1 MTFGLND
8 EARLTDSEG
17 IVALETTPLS
27 SVIRLRLA
35 DLFRHQDGVACGL
48 EEQAAQH
55 DAVPRG
61 ERGTSGD
68 TLKLRPR
75 GNHNLH
81 LVDAIAGEQRWQLVD
96 DEIRGIERRHCAWE
110 LRHVQ
115 FHAVRGCRRAR
126 GR

>member
-1 MTFGLND
+1 MPTFTPD
-8 EARLTDSEG
+8 EVHLTDSEG

-27 SVIRLRLA
+27 SVIRLPLA
-35 DLFRHQDGVACGL
+35 DLFRHQDWVACGL

-68 TLKLRPR
+68 ALKLRPR
-75 GNHNLH
+75 RNHDLH
-81 LVDAIAGEQRWQLVD
+81 LVDAIAGKQRSQVVD
-96 DEIRGIERRHCAWE
+96 AEIRCVERRDCAWE

-115 FHAVRGCRRAR
+115 LHAVRSCRCAR
-126 GR
+126 TR